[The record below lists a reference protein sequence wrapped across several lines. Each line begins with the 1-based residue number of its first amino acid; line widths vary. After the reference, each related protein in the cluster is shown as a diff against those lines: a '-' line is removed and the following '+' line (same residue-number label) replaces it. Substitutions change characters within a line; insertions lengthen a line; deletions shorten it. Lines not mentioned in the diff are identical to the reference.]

1 MYRLK
6 KTTPA
11 FEVVDGPF
19 ARRKYLHGRFYAE
32 IPPEHKGRF
41 ETVEARPEAKT
52 AAAET
57 APKAEGGK
65 KK

>member
-6 KTTPA
+6 KTSHA
-11 FEVVDGPF
+11 FEIVDGPF
-19 ARRKYLHGRFYAE
+19 ARRKYLHGLLYAE

-41 ETVEARPEAKT
+41 DSIEAEAKP
-52 AAAET
+52 AAEA